1 MDIASRAL
9 IEEAVSLIE
18 NSVREPLSLDDVS
31 GHLHVSKYHMHR
43 LFKALT
49 GQPLMT
55 YVRGRRLS
63 ASVTELLETDH
74 NIINIAEEFQFDY
87 EQSYERAFKRLF
99 GMTPGELRRRR
110 CEIPVVHK
118 IDCGL
123 IYDLPQG
130 VLLSPRYCI
139 VPEFHVA
146 GVEELINH
154 AENREKGTANTLA
167 LDFYETLREKVPYR
181 VNETVYY
188 GLISY
193 SENPAAANH
202 YMPCIEIASKQKSPK
217 QMLEEQNLAGRKL
230 PEPLQCRSI
239 PTNTYAVFRYVGFHD
254 PRMLSMQNLGSLYEV
269 IDTLWY
275 PSTQLKPAAPY
286 HFERMDLAKCS
297 STYCEAEI
305 YLPVISSR

>member
-9 IEEAVSLIE
+9 IEEAIDLIE
-18 NSVREPLSLDDVS
+18 KNVREPLSLDDVS

-63 ASVTELLETDH
+63 ASVTELLETNH
-74 NIINIAEEFQFDY
+74 NIIDIAEEFQFDY

-99 GMTPGELRRRR
+99 GLSPGDVRRRR
-110 CEIPVVHK
+110 CEVSVVQK
-118 IDCGL
+118 VDCGL

-130 VLLSPRYCI
+130 VLLCPRYCI
-139 VPEFHVA
+139 VPAFCVA
-146 GVEELINH
+146 GVEALINH
-154 AENREKGTANTLA
+154 AENLEKLTANTLA
-167 LDFYETLREKVPYR
+167 LDFYETLREKVPDR
-181 VNETVYY
+181 VNDSVYY

-202 YMPCIEIASKQKSPK
+202 YMPCIEIASKQNRTV
-217 QMLEEQNLAGRKL
+217 QKL
-230 PEPLQCRSI
+230 PEPLLCRSI

-254 PRMLSMQNLGSLYEV
+254 PHILSMQNLGSLYEV
-269 IDTLWY
+269 IDTIWN
-275 PSTQLKPAAPY
+275 PSTQYEQAAPY